1 MAACDVSQPIIN
13 TEDIVLLF
21 HCRDDQ
27 EVPFAIAEKT
37 MTYLKNAEM
46 IAHDTEGHLSEALM
60 MDMMNRIIAK
70 YN

>member
-1 MAACDVSQPIIN
+1 MIGGCMGMAACDVSQP
-13 TEDIVLLF
+13 VLLF